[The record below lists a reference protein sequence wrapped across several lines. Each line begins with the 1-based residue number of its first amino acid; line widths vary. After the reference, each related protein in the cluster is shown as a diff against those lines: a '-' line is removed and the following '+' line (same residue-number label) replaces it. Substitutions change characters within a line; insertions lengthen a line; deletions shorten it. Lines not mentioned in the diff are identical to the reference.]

1 MSAYFFATTNEERSN
16 ILDQHKKIYDGL
28 QTMQSQM
35 KNPMDLYVQDF
46 ANDKEGITVNS
57 KGEVKKYTNTKIHE
71 QLDIPYPTVDGIEV
85 EMTEGSEMCEQC
97 GGQMTEGICEQCGTE
112 EVKGIGGS
120 SDFDYVGEE
129 ELDELGT
136 DELVKGKNYKLN
148 FPSFDDEVEFDDEY
162 EDKSGGNKMYK
173 FKGKKHGSH
182 LMPGK
187 HIEDYM
193 VDIEDEEIKE
203 SVTLERN
210 TIMEM
215 FQRMS
220 IVK

>member
-57 KGEVKKYTNTKIHE
+57 KGDVKKYTNTKIHE

-97 GGQMTEGICEQCGTE
+97 GGQMNEGICEQCASE
-112 EVKGIGGS
+112 EVKGIGGA

-173 FKGKKHGSH
+173 FKGKKHGAH

>member
-16 ILDQHKKIYDGL
+16 ILDQHKKLYDGL

-57 KGEVKKYTNTKIHE
+57 KGDVKKYTNTKIHE
-71 QLDIPYPTVDGIEV
+71 QLDIPYPSVDGIDV

-97 GGQMTEGICEQCGTE
+97 GGQMNEGICEQCGSE
-112 EVKGIGGS
+112 EVKGIGGA

-173 FKGKKHGSH
+173 FKGKKHGAH

-193 VDIEDEEIKE
+193 MDNEDEEIKE

>member
-1 MSAYFFATTNEERSN
+1 MNAYFFATTNEERSN

-57 KGEVKKYTNTKIHE
+57 KGDVKKYTNTKIHE

-97 GGQMTEGICEQCGTE
+97 GTE
-112 EVKGIGGS
+112 EVKGIGGA

-129 ELDELGT
+129 DDFEIDVDMDE
-136 DELVKGKNYKLN
+136 D
-148 FPSFDDEVEFDDEY
+148 
-162 EDKSGGNKMYK
+162 
-173 FKGKKHGSH
+173 
-182 LMPGK
+182 
-187 HIEDYM
+187 
-193 VDIEDEEIKE
+193 IKE

-220 IVK
+220 TVK

>member
-16 ILDQHKKIYDGL
+16 ILDQHKKLYDGL

-57 KGEVKKYTNTKIHE
+57 KGDVKKYTNTKIHE

-97 GGQMTEGICEQCGTE
+97 GGQMNEGICEQCGSE
-112 EVKGIGGS
+112 EVKGIGGA

-173 FKGKKHGSH
+173 FKGKKHGAH
-182 LMPGK
+182 LMPRK

-210 TIMEM
+210 KIMEM

>member
-1 MSAYFFATTNEERSN
+1 MSAYFFATTTEERSN
-16 ILDQHKKIYDGL
+16 ILDQHKKLYDGL

-57 KGEVKKYTNTKIHE
+57 KGDVKKYTNTKIHE

-97 GGQMTEGICEQCGTE
+97 GGQMNEGICEQCGSE
-112 EVKGIGGS
+112 EVKGIGGA

-173 FKGKKHGSH
+173 FKGKKHGAH
-182 LMPGK
+182 LMPRK

-210 TIMEM
+210 TRMEM

>member
-1 MSAYFFATTNEERSN
+1 M
-16 ILDQHKKIYDGL
+16 
-28 QTMQSQM
+28 
-35 KNPMDLYVQDF
+35 
-46 ANDKEGITVNS
+46 
-57 KGEVKKYTNTKIHE
+57 
-71 QLDIPYPTVDGIEV
+71 
-85 EMTEGSEMCEQC
+85 
-97 GGQMTEGICEQCGTE
+97 
-112 EVKGIGGS
+112 
-120 SDFDYVGEE
+120 
-129 ELDELGT
+129 
-136 DELVKGKNYKLN
+136 KGKNYKLN

-173 FKGKKHGSH
+173 FKGKKHGAH
-182 LMPGK
+182 LMPRK

>member
-16 ILDQHKKIYDGL
+16 ILDQHKKLYDGL

-57 KGEVKKYTNTKIHE
+57 KGDVKKYTNTKIHE
-71 QLDIPYPTVDGIEV
+71 QLDLPYPTVDGIEV

-97 GGQMTEGICEQCGTE
+97 GGQMNEGICEQCASE
-112 EVKGIGGS
+112 EVKGIGGA

-173 FKGKKHGSH
+173 FKGKKHGAH

>member
-16 ILDQHKKIYDGL
+16 ILDQHKKLYDGL

-57 KGEVKKYTNTKIHE
+57 KGDVKKYTNTKIHE

-97 GGQMTEGICEQCGTE
+97 GVGTMLEGECNECGYK
-112 EVKGIGGS
+112 EVKGIGGA

-129 ELDELGT
+129 DDFEIDVDMDE
-136 DELVKGKNYKLN
+136 DV
-148 FPSFDDEVEFDDEY
+148 
-162 EDKSGGNKMYK
+162 
-173 FKGKKHGSH
+173 
-182 LMPGK
+182 
-187 HIEDYM
+187 
-193 VDIEDEEIKE
+193 KE

-220 IVK
+220 TVK

>member
-16 ILDQHKKIYDGL
+16 ILDQHKKLYDGL

-57 KGEVKKYTNTKIHE
+57 KGDVKTYTNTKIHE

-97 GGQMTEGICEQCGTE
+97 GVGTMLEGECNECGYK
-112 EVKGIGGS
+112 EVKGIGGP

-129 ELDELGT
+129 D
-136 DELVKGKNYKLN
+136 N
-148 FPSFDDEVEFDDEY
+148 FDID
-162 EDKSGGNKMYK
+162 
-173 FKGKKHGSH
+173 
-182 LMPGK
+182 
-187 HIEDYM
+187 
-193 VDIEDEEIKE
+193 VDMDEEIKE
-203 SVTLERN
+203 SVTTERN

>member
-16 ILDQHKKIYDGL
+16 ILDQHKKLYDGL

-57 KGEVKKYTNTKIHE
+57 KGDVKKYTNTKIHE

-97 GGQMTEGICEQCGTE
+97 GGQMNEGICEQCCSE
-112 EVKGIGGS
+112 EVKGIGGA

-173 FKGKKHGSH
+173 FKGKKHGAH

>member
-1 MSAYFFATTNEERSN
+1 MSAYFFATTNEKRSN
-16 ILDQHKKIYDGL
+16 ILDQHKKLYDGL

-57 KGEVKKYTNTKIHE
+57 KGDVKKYTNTKIHE

-97 GGQMTEGICEQCGTE
+97 GGQMNEGICEQCGSE
-112 EVKGIGGS
+112 EVKGIGGA

-173 FKGKKHGSH
+173 FKGKKHGAH
-182 LMPGK
+182 LMPRK

>member
-57 KGEVKKYTNTKIHE
+57 KGDVKKYTNTKIHE

-85 EMTEGSEMCEQC
+85 EMTEGSEMCEKC

-112 EVKGIGGS
+112 EVKGIGGA

>member
-1 MSAYFFATTNEERSN
+1 
-16 ILDQHKKIYDGL
+16 
-28 QTMQSQM
+28 
-35 KNPMDLYVQDF
+35 
-46 ANDKEGITVNS
+46 
-57 KGEVKKYTNTKIHE
+57 
-71 QLDIPYPTVDGIEV
+71 
-85 EMTEGSEMCEQC
+85 MCEQC

-112 EVKGIGGS
+112 EVKGIGGA

>member
-16 ILDQHKKIYDGL
+16 ILDQHKKLYDGL

-57 KGEVKKYTNTKIHE
+57 KGDVKTYTNTKIHE
-71 QLDIPYPTVDGIEV
+71 QLDIPYPMVDGIEV

-97 GGQMTEGICEQCGTE
+97 GGQMNEGICEQCGSE
-112 EVKGIGGS
+112 EVKGIGGA

-129 ELDELGT
+129 DDFEIDVDMDE
-136 DELVKGKNYKLN
+136 D
-148 FPSFDDEVEFDDEY
+148 
-162 EDKSGGNKMYK
+162 
-173 FKGKKHGSH
+173 
-182 LMPGK
+182 
-187 HIEDYM
+187 
-193 VDIEDEEIKE
+193 IKE
-203 SVTLERN
+203 SVTSERN

>member
-1 MSAYFFATTNEERSN
+1 MNAYFFATTNEERSN

-57 KGEVKKYTNTKIHE
+57 KGDVKKYTNTKIHE

-112 EVKGIGGS
+112 EVKGIGGA

-193 VDIEDEEIKE
+193 VDIEDEDIKE
-203 SVTLERN
+203 SVTTERN

>member
-1 MSAYFFATTNEERSN
+1 MNAYFFATTNEERSN

-57 KGEVKKYTNTKIHE
+57 KGDVKKYTNTKIHE

-97 GGQMTEGICEQCGTE
+97 GVGTMLEGECNECGYK
-112 EVKGIGGS
+112 EVKGIGGA

-129 ELDELGT
+129 D
-136 DELVKGKNYKLN
+136 N
-148 FPSFDDEVEFDDEY
+148 FDID
-162 EDKSGGNKMYK
+162 
-173 FKGKKHGSH
+173 
-182 LMPGK
+182 
-187 HIEDYM
+187 
-193 VDIEDEEIKE
+193 VDMDEEIKE
-203 SVTLERN
+203 SVTTERN

>member
-1 MSAYFFATTNEERSN
+1 MNAYFFATTNEERSN

-46 ANDKEGITVNS
+46 ANDKEGITVNG
-57 KGEVKKYTNTKIHE
+57 KGDVKTYTNTKIHE

-97 GGQMTEGICEQCGTE
+97 GSGTMVEGECNECGYS
-112 EVKGIGGS
+112 EVKGIGGA

-129 ELDELGT
+129 DDFEIDVDMDE
-136 DELVKGKNYKLN
+136 D
-148 FPSFDDEVEFDDEY
+148 
-162 EDKSGGNKMYK
+162 
-173 FKGKKHGSH
+173 
-182 LMPGK
+182 
-187 HIEDYM
+187 
-193 VDIEDEEIKE
+193 IKE
-203 SVTLERN
+203 SVTSERN